1 MNDNEF
7 QMSSPMTPLQAS
19 NMPGEYSFFSFEEVR
34 REETNQRLNYDPEV
48 KLFIYQFLKIA
59 EATVDG

>member
-1 MNDNEF
+1 
-7 QMSSPMTPLQAS
+7 MTPLQAS

-48 KLFIYQFLKIA
+48 KLFINRFLKIA